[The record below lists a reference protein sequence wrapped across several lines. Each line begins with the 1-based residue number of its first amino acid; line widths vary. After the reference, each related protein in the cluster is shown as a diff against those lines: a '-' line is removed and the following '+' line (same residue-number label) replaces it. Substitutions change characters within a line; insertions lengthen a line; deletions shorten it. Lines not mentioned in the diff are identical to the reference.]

1 MKRRHRLSCK
11 LTLAVGIL
19 LLVLW
24 AVWGTLH
31 VLDLALDRYYDAGTI
46 GTGLTQALLASE
58 ELNEW
63 QPEPATPEE
72 YYDQQYELFLLTQFS
87 SQEEQAS
94 IAVATVTDGRPT
106 LGRNFQVSVVARSH
120 VGLYVADQQLGEY
133 GRQSFFVV
141 LDDQDTDTVR
151 QLDQL
156 VGETVDAYLQ
166 QGVAQPPLTLEG
178 RRDGFYFYPRQIT
191 IGEDTWVLDP
201 EEASEE
207 TRTVTP
213 TELFPA
219 DDHYVNYRL
228 MPSGLS
234 QDALELYMDSI
245 HRIVDEPDTADN
257 SMILEDLEELGIWSN
272 RPSLSML
279 RRHVSGG
286 AGMTPTSYE
295 DYGHIFVRT
304 LVQNYPIA
312 KALDAARPN
321 LIITFVVLLLCMAIF
336 WWIFRAKVTE
346 PLEAVTAESKKLAR
360 LAFDEFAPDTAR
372 KDEIGN
378 LSRALTEVSD
388 QLHQRWDDERD
399 LEKKRQEFVAS
410 ASHDLKTPLA
420 LIGGYAEAIAQGISP
435 EDNARYLDAIER
447 EAGRMNTLVL
457 EMLDYTK
464 LERME
469 ELAGADT
476 LSLAKLVQ
484 DLLEEMSPLFA
495 GRKVTANLEK
505 FVRVRGDEAL
515 LRRAIGNLLSNA
527 AKFTPEGGEITV
539 TLSTVPNP
547 DPSFLALPLPVL
559 TVENTGEPIAPEDLP
574 RIFEM
579 FYRGDKARDRS
590 GSGLGLAITRR
601 IFALHHLTCRA
612 ENLEHGVRFTV
623 APEEP

>member
-1 MKRRHRLSCK
+1 MKYRHRLSFK
-11 LTLAVGIL
+11 LTLATGFL
-19 LLVLW
+19 LLILW

-46 GTGLTQALLASE
+46 GTGLTQTLLASE

-87 SQEEQAS
+87 SQEEQATV
-94 IAVATVTDGRPT
+94 AVATVTDGRPT

-120 VGLYVADQQLGEY
+120 AGLLVTDRQPGDD

-141 LDDQDTDTVR
+141 LDDLDADTIR
-151 QLDQL
+151 QLDQ
-156 VGETVDAYLQ
+156 VVAESVDAYLR
-166 QGVAQPPLTLEG
+166 QGTAQPPLALEG

-191 IGEDTWVLDP
+191 IGDDTWVVDP

-213 TELFPA
+213 MKLSVG
-219 DDHYVNYRL
+219 DDHFVNYRL
-228 MPSGLS
+228 MPSRLS

-272 RPSLSML
+272 HPSLSML

-321 LIITFVVLLLCMAIF
+321 LIATFVALLLCMAVF
-336 WWIFRAKVTE
+336 WWIFRTKITA

-388 QLHQRWDDERD
+388 QLHKRWDDERD
-399 LEKKRQEFVAS
+399 LEHKRQEFVAS

-420 LIGGYAEAIAQGISP
+420 LIGGYAEAIAQNISP
-435 EDNARYLDAIER
+435 DDNARYLDAIER
-447 EAGRMNTLVL
+447 EARRMNDLVL

-464 LERME
+464 LQRME
-469 ELAGADT
+469 ELSGAYT
-476 LSLAKLVQ
+476 LSLTQLVQ
-484 DLLEEMSPLFA
+484 NLLEEMEPLFA
-495 GRKVTANLEK
+495 GRNVTANLEK
-505 FVRVRGDEAL
+505 YVRIRGDEAL

-527 AKFTPEGGEITV
+527 AKFTPEDGTITV
-539 TLSTVPNP
+539 TLSTLPNP
-547 DPSFLALPLPVL
+547 DPSYLAPSLPVL
-559 TVENTGEPIAPEDLP
+559 TVENTGEPIAAEDLP

-590 GSGLGLAITRR
+590 GSGLGLAITQR
-601 IFALHHLTCRA
+601 IFALHHLSCRA
-612 ENLEHGVRFTV
+612 ENTDHGVRFLVETK
-623 APEEP
+623 EF

>member
-1 MKRRHRLSCK
+1 MKRRHRLSFK
-11 LTLAVGIL
+11 LTLATGFL
-19 LLVLW
+19 LLILW

-31 VLDLALDRYYDAGTI
+31 VLDLALDRYYDTGTI

-94 IAVATVTDGRPT
+94 VAVATVTDGRPT

-120 VGLYVADQQLGEY
+120 AGLFVADRQPGDD

-141 LDDQDTDTVR
+141 LDDLDADTIR

-156 VGETVDAYLQ
+156 IAESVDAYLE
-166 QGVAQPPLTLEG
+166 QGAAQPPLTLEG

-191 IGEDTWVLDP
+191 IGQDTWVVAPDAP
-201 EEASEE
+201 VEEVCTIEP
-207 TRTVTP
+207 TP
-213 TELFPA
+213 LSAGA
-219 DDHYVNYRL
+219 DFYRHYRIT
-228 MPSGLS
+228 PSGLS

-245 HRIVDEPDTADN
+245 HRIVDEPDTATRAMMLD
-257 SMILEDLEELGIWSN
+257 DVEELTIWSN

-279 RRHVSGG
+279 RRHISGG
-286 AGMTPTSYE
+286 AGITPTSYE
-295 DYGHIFVRT
+295 DYGHIFIKT
-304 LVQNYPIA
+304 LVQTKPLA
-312 KALDAARPN
+312 RALDASRPN
-321 LIITFVVLLLCMAIF
+321 LIVTFVVLLLCMAVF

-346 PLEAVTAESKKLAR
+346 PLEAVTAESRKLAR

-372 KDEIGN
+372 KDEIGG

-388 QLHQRWDDERD
+388 QLHKRWDDERD

-435 EDNARYLDAIER
+435 ADNARYLDAIER
-447 EAGRMNTLVL
+447 EAGRMNALVL

-469 ELAGADT
+469 ELSGAAT
-476 LSLAKLVQ
+476 FSLSQLVR
-484 DLLEEMSPLFA
+484 DLLTEMEPLFD
-495 GRKVTANLEK
+495 GRKVTADLAK
-505 FVRVRGDEAL
+505 SVRIRGDETL

-547 DPSFLALPLPVL
+547 DPSFLAPPLPVL
-559 TVENTGEPIAPEDLP
+559 TVENEGEPIAPEDLP
-574 RIFEM
+574 RIFET

-601 IFALHHLTCRA
+601 IFALHHLSCRA

-623 APEEP
+623 EPEEP